1 MFLSL
6 ETFNQWKLEGKD
18 FMLIDVREDYEV
30 ALCHIGGTHIPLDQV
45 IHNFNSFPADKP
57 LIFHCNSGKRSDALV
72 YFLEHKFNHQHLY
85 SLEGGVQAYAEK
97 YDSSLK
103 CTL

>member
-6 ETFNQWKLEGKD
+6 DTFNQWKLEGKD

-30 ALCHIGGTHIPLDQV
+30 ALCGIGGKHIPLDQV
-45 IHNFNSFPADKP
+45 EQEFPTLPEDKP
-57 LIFHCNSGKRSDALV
+57 LVFHCNSGKRSDALV
-72 YFLEHKFNHQHLY
+72 YFLEHKFNHKQLY
-85 SLEGGVQAYAEK
+85 SLEGGVQGYAEK
-97 YDSSLK
+97 FDTSLK